1 MSKDKCPMDF
11 PIFGV
16 KLTHK
21 QAGILFAAVAVA
33 GISVASFNAA
43 RIKGL
48 QRLENEVEGK
58 MEGDTDQMGGLM
70 KRICDVFARMDLD
83 NSDSIEMNEL
93 EQLGYSNKE
102 AKYLM
107 SNLDS
112 DKNGSISCNELVEH
126 FLDIKKNY
134 GLNKVTEHLHLF
146 EEAVSR
152 YEKTRSAPAA
162 SSAPAPSAAPA
173 AAPVTAKKDLPST
186 WLPILTAR
194 VNAVFK
200 RIDMDGSNTI
210 DKKEI
215 LALQHGNKKEAM
227 AMFKDIDANNDGEIS
242 PHEFMEFFLKLLS
255 KLAKTDNIKA
265 SGEGPKLNKAL
276 KKVNAV
282 LANLE
287 EKLNQ
292 RDTA

>member
-1 MSKDKCPMDF
+1 MGHGKQCPVPMTSL
-11 PIFGV
+11 FGN

-21 QAGILFAAVAVA
+21 QAGILFGAVAIA
-33 GISVASFNAA
+33 GITLASYRSA
-43 RIKGL
+43 RINGL
-48 QRLENEVEGK
+48 ERLENEVEGK
-58 MEGDTDQMGGLM
+58 MEGDTDQLGSLM
-70 KRICDVFARMDLD
+70 KRICDVFAKMDLD
-83 NSDSIEMNEL
+83 SSDSIEMSEL
-93 EQLGYSNKE
+93 ETLGYSNKE

-107 SNLDS
+107 ANLDT
-112 DKNGSISCNELVEH
+112 DKNGSISCSELVAH
-126 FLDIKKNY
+126 FLDIKRKY

-146 EEAVSR
+146 EEAVER
-152 YEKTRSAPAA
+152 YNKKQTAAPTP
-162 SSAPAPSAAPA
+162 SSISTPAPS
-173 AAPVTAKKDLPST
+173 PVMAKKDLPST

-194 VNAVFK
+194 ISAVFK
-200 RIDMDGSNTI
+200 RIDLDASNTI

-227 AMFKDIDANNDGEIS
+227 AMFNDIDANNDGEIS
-242 PHEFMEFFLKLLS
+242 PHEFMEFFLELLS
-255 KLAKTDNIKA
+255 KLSKTENVKSA
-265 SGEGPKLNKAL
+265 SEGPRLNKAI

>member
-1 MSKDKCPMDF
+1 MSKKSCPVDF

-21 QAGILFAAVAVA
+21 QAGILFGVLAVA
-33 GISVASFNAA
+33 GVSVASYNSA

-48 QRLENEVEGK
+48 ERLQNEVEGK
-58 MEGDTDQMGGLM
+58 MEGNTDQLGGLM
-70 KRICDVFARMDLD
+70 KRICDVFAKMDLD
-83 NSDSIEMNEL
+83 KSDSIEMSEL
-93 EQLGYSNKE
+93 ETLGYSNKE

-107 SNLDS
+107 STLDS

-126 FLDIKKNY
+126 FLNIKRDY

-146 EEAVSR
+146 EEAVAR
-152 YEKTRSAPAA
+152 YEKTKV
-162 SSAPAPSAAPA
+162 APAPSSKSNSSASAAVNTP
-173 AAPVTAKKDLPST
+173 KKDLPST

-200 RIDMDGSNTI
+200 RIDMDGNNVI
-210 DKKEI
+210 DKKEVI
-215 LALQHGNKKEAM
+215 ALQHGNKKEAT
-227 AMFKDIDANNDGEIS
+227 AMFNDIDANHDGEIS
-242 PHEFMEFFLKLLS
+242 PHEFMEFFLRLLS
-255 KLAKTDNIKA
+255 KLAKTEDVKSA
-265 SGEGPKLNKAL
+265 SEGPKLNKAL

-292 RDTA
+292 RDCA